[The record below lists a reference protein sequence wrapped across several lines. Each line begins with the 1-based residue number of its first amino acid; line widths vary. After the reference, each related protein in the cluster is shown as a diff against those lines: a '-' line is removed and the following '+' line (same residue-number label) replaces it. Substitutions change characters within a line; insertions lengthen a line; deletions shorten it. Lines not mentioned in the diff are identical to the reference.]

1 MKMFK
6 PLLPDGVFW
15 FRAATPADLA
25 RKLAEQIALIL
36 RQRLEVAPR
45 ASVALSGGSTP
56 ILLFKALTQQVLDWQ
71 RIDVVQVDERWV
83 DPSHP
88 DSNSAQIRA
97 HLLQGGAAVARFHP
111 LYENV
116 ASPSAGLGAV
126 GQRLESLN
134 WPLDVVVLG
143 MGNDGHTASLFPD
156 APELVTAMAEHNG
169 RKLAVITPPQHAQAR
184 ITLTRSAIAGAR
196 NCILHIQGDDKLA
209 TLSKALTEP
218 DNWAQMPIRAFLRSG
233 LHIFWSPAK

>member
-6 PLLPDGVFW
+6 PLLPTGVFW
-15 FRAATPADLA
+15 YRAATPADLA
-25 RKLAEQIALIL
+25 RKLAEQIALLL
-36 RQRLEVAPR
+36 RQRLEPAPR
-45 ASVALSGGSTP
+45 ASLALSGGVTP
-56 ILLFKALTQQVLDWQ
+56 ILLFKALAQQVLDWQ
-71 RIDVVQVDERWV
+71 RIDIVQVDERWV
-83 DPSHP
+83 EPSHP

-97 HLLQGGAAVARFHP
+97 HLLQGEAAVARFHP

-126 GQRLESLN
+126 CQRLESLS

-156 APELVTAMAEHNG
+156 APELVAAMAEHNG
-169 RKLAVITPPQHAQAR
+169 SKLAAITPPQQAQAR

-209 TLSKALTEP
+209 TLNKALTEP